1 VTPLTF
7 EEFYLIIDYS
17 NLQENFLMPVS
28 YANATKSKYRVT
40 LDLEV
45 QEDFNPHNI
54 DWEKVLNVQGNEKI
68 NSYVEDLSTPD
79 VW

>member
-1 VTPLTF
+1 LTF
-7 EEFYLIIDYS
+7 GLFYLIIEYS
-17 NLQENFLMPVS
+17 NLQENFLIPVS
-28 YANATKSKYRVT
+28 YAKASKSKYRVT

-54 DWEKVLNVQGNEKI
+54 DWEKVLDFQRNERV

-79 VW
+79 RW

>member
-1 VTPLTF
+1 
-7 EEFYLIIDYS
+7 
-17 NLQENFLMPVS
+17 MPVS

-54 DWEKVLNVQGNEKI
+54 YWEKVLDVQRNEKVS
-68 NSYVEDLSTPD
+68 SYVEDLNCPD
-79 VW
+79 RW

>member
-1 VTPLTF
+1 
-7 EEFYLIIDYS
+7 
-17 NLQENFLMPVS
+17 MPVS

-54 DWEKVLNVQGNEKI
+54 DWEKVLSVQRNAKV
-68 NSYVEDLSTPD
+68 NSYVEDLNTPD
-79 VW
+79 RW

>member
-1 VTPLTF
+1 
-7 EEFYLIIDYS
+7 
-17 NLQENFLMPVS
+17 MPVS

-54 DWEKVLNVQGNEKI
+54 DREKVLDVQRNEKVSS
-68 NSYVEDLSTPD
+68 NVEDLSTPD

>member
-1 VTPLTF
+1 
-7 EEFYLIIDYS
+7 
-17 NLQENFLMPVS
+17 MPVS

-54 DWEKVLNVQGNEKI
+54 DWKKVLDV
-68 NSYVEDLSTPD
+68 SSLSTPE
-79 VW
+79 

>member
-1 VTPLTF
+1 MTF
-7 EEFYLIIDYS
+7 GLFYLIIEYS

-28 YANATKSKYRVT
+28 YAEACKSKYRVT

-54 DWEKVLNVQGNEKI
+54 DWERVLDFQRNERI

-79 VW
+79 RW

>member
-1 VTPLTF
+1 
-7 EEFYLIIDYS
+7 
-17 NLQENFLMPVS
+17 MPVS

-54 DWEKVLNVQGNEKI
+54 DLEKVLDVQRNEKVS
-68 NSYVEDLSTPD
+68 SYVEDLNCPD
-79 VW
+79 RW

>member
-1 VTPLTF
+1 
-7 EEFYLIIDYS
+7 
-17 NLQENFLMPVS
+17 MPVS
-28 YANATKSKYRVT
+28 YAKASKSKYRVT

-54 DWEKVLNVQGNEKI
+54 EWGKVLNVQGDERV

>member
-1 VTPLTF
+1 
-7 EEFYLIIDYS
+7 
-17 NLQENFLMPVS
+17 MPVS
-28 YANATKSKYRVT
+28 YAKASKSKYRVP

-54 DWEKVLNVQGNEKI
+54 DWERVLDFQRNERV

-79 VW
+79 RW

>member
-1 VTPLTF
+1 
-7 EEFYLIIDYS
+7 
-17 NLQENFLMPVS
+17 MPVS
-28 YANATKSKYRVT
+28 YANATKYKYRVT

-54 DWEKVLNVQGNEKI
+54 DWEKVLDVQRNEKVS
-68 NSYVEDLSTPD
+68 SYVEDLSTPD

>member
-1 VTPLTF
+1 
-7 EEFYLIIDYS
+7 
-17 NLQENFLMPVS
+17 MPVS

-54 DWEKVLNVQGNEKI
+54 DWEKVLSVQRNEKVK
-68 NSYVEDLSTPD
+68 SYVEDLNTPD
-79 VW
+79 RW